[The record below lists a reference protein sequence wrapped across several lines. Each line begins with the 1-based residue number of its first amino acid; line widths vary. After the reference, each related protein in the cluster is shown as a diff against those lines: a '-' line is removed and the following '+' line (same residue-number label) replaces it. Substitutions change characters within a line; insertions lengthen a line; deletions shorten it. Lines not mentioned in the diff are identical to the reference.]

1 MKKAIFLVIVSLTL
15 QGFSQVES
23 GVYKV
28 QETYR
33 FIFEEGVEIE
43 NTFGSTKPMFLH
55 ISNNGFRVYTKNTDT
70 GNSYP
75 LIYIGTMDDGF
86 ESYAV
91 PFGDR
96 FEMKDDFAVLFQGF
110 DNSTGWYTESIEW
123 RGLEYV
129 SNVPILDYEEE
140 KK

>member
-43 NTFGSTKPMFLH
+43 NTFASTKPMLLH
-55 ISNNGFRVYTKNTDT
+55 ISSNG
-70 GNSYP
+70 
-75 LIYIGTMDDGF
+75 
-86 ESYAV
+86 
-91 PFGDR
+91 
-96 FEMKDDFAVLFQGF
+96 
-110 DNSTGWYTESIEW
+110 
-123 RGLEYV
+123 
-129 SNVPILDYEEE
+129 
-140 KK
+140 